1 VGANAEHVR
10 RWTEALNRRD
20 MEALAEGA
28 DPDYEW
34 VVAREHPD
42 ATTHRGVEATLE
54 YLGDWLRTMPD
65 FHVEIEEI
73 SEHEDKVLTVIR
85 LTGSGA
91 GSGAGTEVRT
101 AMIVTFRDG
110 TPVRTEEYLDP
121 EEARGLIAA
130 G

>member
-1 VGANAEHVR
+1 MSENVEYVR
-10 RWTEALNRRD
+10 RWAEALNRHD
-20 MEALAEGA
+20 LDALVEGA
-28 DPDYEW
+28 APEFEW

-42 ATTHRGVEATLE
+42 ATTHRGIEATLE
-54 YLGDWLRTMPD
+54 YLGEWIGMLPD

-73 SEHEDKVLTVIR
+73 EERGDRILVVIH

-101 AMIVTFRDG
+101 AMISTFRDG
-110 TPVRTEEYLDP
+110 RPVRTEEYLDP
-121 EEARGLIAA
+121 EEARALLSA